1 MKTVLLIQSF
11 HSFVSGILG
20 VVIPLIMKERR
31 IDIVLIGFVFAFMP
45 LIMQLGRMFF
55 ATLSDFFGRKPFFMA
70 NGLLGAVSSL
80 IYYFARTPM
89 EFLFGKVA
97 EGTKEGAIWAVN
109 RAYLLERSRGN
120 WRLLVN
126 LRTVVYV
133 AFAAGSLIAG
143 FLAAII
149 LYEGT
154 MILCVLLGVL
164 GFLLSFTLI
173 DEKKG
178 NFTVKQALRILDFR
192 KKGRKFKIFLFLF
205 FTIGL
210 AFGFRSGYVIPYF
223 LSAVGFSAED
233 VGLIFGAMILMAGL
247 SSYIFSRCRDVKKLI
262 LISGIVYSALLIPL
276 GFSLPVLAAVLVVA
290 VGFAEGMN
298 SVGQEGILSKICD
311 KESYGTDIGLLM
323 MGLHLGESASLAL
336 SGILIANWG
345 FPVSFALAAAIYAV
359 FYIGAFTLYG
369 RNSHVNR
376 HKS

>member
-11 HSFVSGILG
+11 HSFASGVLG
-20 VVIPLIMKERR
+20 VIIPLIMKERQ
-31 IDIVLIGFVFAFMP
+31 IDIVLIGFVFAAMP

-70 NGLLGAVSSL
+70 NGFLGVISSL
-80 IYYFARTPM
+80 TYYFAHTPM

-109 RAYLLERSRGN
+109 RAYLLERDQGN

-133 AFAAGSLIAG
+133 AFAIGSLIAG
-143 FLAAII
+143 YLAALI
-149 LYEGT
+149 LYEGA
-154 MILCVLLGVL
+154 MILCALLGVL
-164 GFLLSFTLI
+164 GLLLSFTLI
-173 DEKKG
+173 DEKKE
-178 NFTVKQALRILDFR
+178 NFTVKQALQILDFR
-192 KKGRKFKIFLFLF
+192 KKGRRFKVFLFLF
-205 FTIGL
+205 FTMGL

-223 LSAVGFSAED
+223 LSIVGFSAED

-247 SSYIFSRCRDVKKLI
+247 SSYIFFRYQDVKKLI
-262 LISGIVYSALLIPL
+262 LVSGIIYSALLIPL
-276 GFSLPVLAAVLVVA
+276 GFLFPALAAVLVVA

-345 FPVSFALAAAIYAV
+345 FRTSFALAATVYAI
-359 FYIGAFTLYG
+359 FYMGAYILYG
-369 RNSHVNR
+369 E
-376 HKS
+376 K

>member
-1 MKTVLLIQSF
+1 VKTVLLIQCF
-11 HSFVSGILG
+11 HSFSSGILG

-31 IDIVLIGFVFAFMP
+31 IDIVLIGFVFASMP

-70 NGLLGAVSSL
+70 NGFLGAVSSL
-80 IYYFARTPM
+80 IYYFAHTPL

-133 AFAAGSLIAG
+133 AFALGSLIAG
-143 FLAAII
+143 FLAALI

-154 MILCVLLGVL
+154 MVLCAFLGVSS
-164 GFLLSFTLI
+164 FLLSFTLI

-178 NFTVKQALRILDFR
+178 EFNVQQAIRFLDFR
-192 KKGRKFKIFLFLF
+192 KKGRTFKIFLFLF
-205 FTIGL
+205 FTLGL

-223 LSAVGFSAED
+223 LSTVGLSTEN

-262 LISGIVYSALLIPL
+262 LISGIAYSASLIFL
-276 GFSLPVLAAVLVVA
+276 GFVTSILAAALVIA

-298 SVGQEGILSKICD
+298 SVGQEGILSKICE

-323 MGLHLGESASLAL
+323 MGLHIGESASLAL
-336 SGILIANWG
+336 SGIIIANWG
-345 FPVSFALAAAIYAV
+345 FAVSFILASTIHAV
-359 FYIGAFTLYG
+359 FYLGAFALYG
-369 RNSHVNR
+369 E
-376 HKS
+376 K

>member
-1 MKTVLLIQSF
+1 MKTVLLLQSF
-11 HSFVSGILG
+11 HSFASGILG
-20 VVIPLIMKERR
+20 VVIPLVMKERR
-31 IDIVLIGFVFAFMP
+31 IDIVLIGFVFASMP
-45 LIMQLGRMFF
+45 LIMQFGRMFF

-70 NGLLGAVSSL
+70 NGFLGAVSSL
-80 IYYFARTPM
+80 IYYFAHTPM

-109 RAYLLERSRGN
+109 RAYLLENSQGN

-133 AFAAGSLIAG
+133 AFAIGSLLAG
-143 FLAAII
+143 FLAALI
-149 LYEGT
+149 LHEGT
-154 MILCVLLGVL
+154 MILCAILGL
-164 GFLLSFTLI
+164 SGFILSLTLI
-173 DEKKG
+173 DERKG
-178 NFTVKQALRILDFR
+178 EFTVGQALRFLDFR

-205 FTIGL
+205 FIMGL

-223 LSAVGFSAED
+223 LSVVGFSAED

-247 SSYIFSRCRDVKKLI
+247 SSYLFSRCQDVKKLI
-262 LISGIVYSALLIPL
+262 LISGIAYSALLIPL
-276 GFSLPVLAAVLVVA
+276 GFSPAILAAALVVA

-323 MGLHLGESASLAL
+323 MGLHVGESVSLAL

-345 FPVSFALAAAIYAV
+345 FAASFVPAATVYAV
-359 FYIGAFTLYG
+359 FYLGAFKLYG
-369 RNSHVNR
+369 E
-376 HKS
+376 K

>member
-1 MKTVLLIQSF
+1 MKTVLLIQFF
-11 HSFVSGILG
+11 HSFASGILG
-20 VVIPLIMKERR
+20 VVIPLIMKERQ
-31 IDIVLIGFVFAFMP
+31 IDIVLIGFVFAAMP

-70 NGLLGAVSSL
+70 NGFLGAISSL
-80 IYYFARTPM
+80 TYYFARKPM

-109 RAYLLERSRGN
+109 RAYLLERNQGN

-143 FLAAII
+143 YLAALI

-173 DEKKG
+173 DEKKE
-178 NFTVKQALRILDFR
+178 NFTVKQALQILDFR

-205 FTIGL
+205 FTMGL

-223 LSAVGFSAED
+223 LSIVGFSAED

-247 SSYIFSRCRDVKKLI
+247 SSYVFSRCQDVKKLI
-262 LISGIVYSALLIPL
+262 LVSGIVYSALLIPL
-276 GFSLPVLAAVLVVA
+276 GFSFPALAAVLVVA

-311 KESYGTDIGLLM
+311 EESYGTDIGLLM

-336 SGILIANWG
+336 SGILIENWG
-345 FPVSFALAAAIYAV
+345 FQASFALAATIYAI
-359 FYIGAFTLYG
+359 FYMGAYILYG
-369 RNSHVNR
+369 E
-376 HKS
+376 K

>member
-11 HSFVSGILG
+11 HSFASGILG
-20 VVIPLIMKERR
+20 VIIPLIMKERQ
-31 IDIVLIGFVFAFMP
+31 IDIILIGFVFAAMP

-70 NGLLGAVSSL
+70 NGFLGAISSL
-80 IYYFARTPM
+80 TYYFAHTPM

-109 RAYLLERSRGN
+109 RAYLLERSQGN

-126 LRTVVYV
+126 LRAVVYF
-133 AFAAGSLIAG
+133 AFAFGSLIAG
-143 FLAAII
+143 YLAALI

-173 DEKKG
+173 DEKKE
-178 NFTVKQALRILDFR
+178 NFTVKQALQILDFR
-192 KKGRKFKIFLFLF
+192 KKERKFKIFLFLF
-205 FTIGL
+205 FTMGL

-223 LSAVGFSAED
+223 LSIVGFSAED
-233 VGLIFGAMILMAGL
+233 VGLIFGTMILMAGL
-247 SSYIFSRCRDVKKLI
+247 SSYVFSRCQDVKKLI

-276 GFSLPVLAAVLVVA
+276 GFSFPTLAAVLVVA

-311 KESYGTDIGLLM
+311 EESYGTDIGLLM

-336 SGILIANWG
+336 SGVLVANWG
-345 FPVSFALAAAIYAV
+345 FRASFALAAAIYAI
-359 FYIGAFTLYG
+359 FYTGTFTLYG
-369 RNSHVNR
+369 E
-376 HKS
+376 K